1 MRVDVGIG
9 PYEKGIHMEILK
21 KFKSRKLWVAVIGLL
36 MGVAMIFG
44 VDPNVAE
51 TVSGAVVAVVSVVTY
66 IITEGKIDA
75 AAVGDAAQKVQD
87 AVDAV
92 AGQED

>member
-1 MRVDVGIG
+1 
-9 PYEKGIHMEILK
+9 MEILK

-92 AGQED
+92 TGQEDCV

>member
-1 MRVDVGIG
+1 MRADVGIG
-9 PYEKGIHMEILK
+9 SYEKGVHMEILNK
-21 KFKSRKLWVAVIGLL
+21 LKSRKLWAAVGGVIIGVL
-36 MGVAMIFG
+36 MIFG
-44 VDPNVAE
+44 IDPNVAE
-51 TVSGAVVAVVSVVTY
+51 TVSGALLAVVSVVTY
-66 IITEGKIDA
+66 IVTEGKIDA

>member
-1 MRVDVGIG
+1 
-9 PYEKGIHMEILK
+9 MEILK

-92 AGQED
+92 TGQED

>member
-1 MRVDVGIG
+1 
-9 PYEKGIHMEILK
+9 MEILK
-21 KFKSRKLWVAVIGLL
+21 KFKSRKLWAALIGVL

-44 VDPNVAE
+44 IDPNVAE
-51 TVSGAVVAVVSVVTY
+51 TVSGAVVAVVSVVAY
-66 IITEGKIDA
+66 IVTEGKIDA

>member
-1 MRVDVGIG
+1 
-9 PYEKGIHMEILK
+9 MEILK
-21 KFKSRKLWVAVIGLL
+21 KLKSRKLWVAVIGVL
-36 MGVAMIFG
+36 MGVSMIFG

-51 TVSGAVVAVVSVVTY
+51 TVSGAVVAVVSVVAY

-87 AVDAV
+87 AMDAV
-92 AGQED
+92 ASHED